1 MSEPESI
8 GNMGH
13 TTADD
18 AVRRERRAIG
28 DLVPKRSPEH
38 QAQRT
43 IVRSVAVAVPLVVA
57 SFIGIVALALRDQQP
72 DWSAW
77 LAMAAAVGV
86 IAGVFAGTLAGFV
99 RTSYLFDR

>member
-1 MSEPESI
+1 MFEPESLV
-8 GNMGH
+8 NMEH

-28 DLVPKRSPEH
+28 DLISKRSPEN
-38 QAQRT
+38 QARRI

-57 SFIGIVALALRDQQP
+57 VFIGIVALALHDQQP